1 MHVKRMLLV
10 TAVVAGLLQT
20 AEAKVE
26 LATPFKDK
34 MVLQRRMEVP
44 VWGRA
49 DAGEKVKVAFAG
61 ATRETTAGADG
72 RWMVRLPKMEACSE
86 GRALTV
92 NDQTVNDVLVGE
104 VWFCAGQSNTELPL
118 VAGAPMAYNPH
129 FTDREGKMTAQLT
142 HETKVRFAYCSDY
155 RWAVTPKERYEGEFK
170 EWKEFIPENL
180 GTGHSFSAMGVYFAL
195 QLHNTLDIPV
205 GIVGTYWGG
214 TNIDAW
220 TPRSG
225 YENMPALKATADF
238 KVVPETEWKP
248 EMAKGVI
255 SGPFQQPTVL
265 WNEMVAPWTPFAAR
279 GLIWYQGC
287 NNAAEGALYCDKMH
301 ALYNGWAKEFGNP
314 GFRLYFVQLAP
325 WVQSWWD
332 IELAQEKF
340 ADEEPNAGMVVTP
353 DVGNNADIHPNEKG
367 TVGRRL
373 AALALKRDYG
383 FEKIVADYPRVVS
396 AKALGREVVVKC
408 SNVNRWELYNAD
420 WGCQVGFELKAPD
433 GTWHRAYLLNCNN
446 GARGGNPWYT
456 RGEVEGRD
464 LHVVSDEVDEP
475 AGIRYLF
482 QSPWTS
488 FLYSCDSGL
497 PLAAF
502 IREW

>member
-1 MHVKRMLLV
+1 MKTNIGLAAIAAAAAM
-10 TAVVAGLLQT
+10 TAQ
-20 AEAKVE
+20 AKVE

-34 MVLQRRMEVP
+34 MVLQRGMEVP
-44 VWGRA
+44 VWGWA
-49 DAGEKVKVAFAG
+49 DVGEKVSVSFGGNTVK
-61 ATRETTAGADG
+61 TTAGADG
-72 RWMVRLPKMEACSE
+72 KWMVKLPAMEASSE
-86 GRALTV
+86 NRVLKA
-92 NDQTVNDVLVGE
+92 NDVEVKDVLVGE

-142 HETKVRFAYCSDY
+142 RERNVRYAYCSNY
-155 RWAVTPKERYEGEFK
+155 KWSVTPKERYEGEFR
-170 EWKEFIPENL
+170 EWKEFVPENL

-225 YENMPALKATADF
+225 YENMPSLKATAEYE
-238 KVVPETEWKP
+238 VVNDAGWTD
-248 EMAKGVI
+248 AKRQGVI
-255 SGPFQQPTVL
+255 GGAIQQPTVL

-287 NNAAEGALYCDKMH
+287 HNSAEGAIYCDKMH
-301 ALYNGWAKEFGNP
+301 ALYNGWSREFRNP
-314 GFRLYFVQLAP
+314 NFKLYFAQLAP

-332 IELAQEKF
+332 IELAQERF
-340 ADEEPNAGMVVTP
+340 ADEEKNAGMVVTC

-383 FEKIVADYPRVVS
+383 FDDIVADYPRVVS
-396 AKALGREVVVKC
+396 AKALGREVVVQC
-408 SNVNRWELYNAD
+408 SNVNRLELYNAD
-420 WGCQVGFELKAPD
+420 WGVQNGFELKAPD
-433 GTWHRAYLLNCNN
+433 GTWKKARILNCNK

-456 RGEVEGRD
+456 RGEFEG
-464 LHVVSDEVDEP
+464 SDIHLVCDEIDDP
-475 AGIRYLF
+475 KGVRYLHEF
-482 QSPWTS
+482 PWAGY
-488 FLYSCDSGL
+488 LYADSGL